1 MALDPV
7 SRARRS
13 TMRDVATQ
21 AGVSLQTVSNFVN
34 GRFDQMS
41 DATRT
46 RVASTMES
54 LQYRTNVAAAS
65 LRSQRSRTLSVL
77 VLDEQSTFLADP
89 LTHLL
94 IAGVN
99 DVAKEHSYGVLIELG
114 QGGVSP
120 DDFLAS
126 VKQGRADGAVIQLY
140 GAKAL
145 RNRYLVQAHQAG
157 APIVVVDEIGLPQG
171 TMAVRA
177 TQEAA
182 AFELTKMLIDDGRTR
197 IAFIGDVVAWAGNE
211 QRLAGYRSALR
222 RSGLAVDKSLIRL
235 DALGQALEGERLARE
250 VLTTQDPPSAI
261 MCSSD
266 LLAAGVLRAA
276 RAARLRVPRDLAI
289 TGFDD
294 SPFASCLDPS
304 LTTVSIPAYEMG
316 RHAAAMLIA
325 SIQGE
330 SVDAA
335 QVALPATIVRRQTA

>member
-99 DVAKEHSYGVLIELG
+99 EVAREHSYGVLIELG
-114 QGGVSP
+114 QG
-120 DDFLAS
+120 
-126 VKQGRADGAVIQLY
+126 
-140 GAKAL
+140 
-145 RNRYLVQAHQAG
+145 
-157 APIVVVDEIGLPQG
+157 
-171 TMAVRA
+171 
-177 TQEAA
+177 
-182 AFELTKMLIDDGRTR
+182 
-197 IAFIGDVVAWAGNE
+197 
-211 QRLAGYRSALR
+211 
-222 RSGLAVDKSLIRL
+222 
-235 DALGQALEGERLARE
+235 
-250 VLTTQDPPSAI
+250 
-261 MCSSD
+261 
-266 LLAAGVLRAA
+266 
-276 RAARLRVPRDLAI
+276 
-289 TGFDD
+289 
-294 SPFASCLDPS
+294 
-304 LTTVSIPAYEMG
+304 
-316 RHAAAMLIA
+316 
-325 SIQGE
+325 E
-330 SVDAA
+330 SVYET
-335 QVALPATIVRRQTA
+335 QVALPAAIVRRQTA